1 MKIVTIDW
9 RPEQARFEAR
19 GGHPGQVLT
28 INAPH
33 EGAATGFSASELLLA
48 GVGSCSAWDVVE
60 ILRKQRQ
67 RVSAIEVRVEG
78 DQASDP
84 PWAYEHVRL
93 HYTVTGHRLN
103 AGKVR
108 KAVELSERRYC
119 AVIATIR
126 GVAEVTCLVDVR
138 EADAEGGIDPAR
150 EPIHAAD
157 TADSAISDATA

>member
-1 MKIVTIDW
+1 MKIVTVDW
-9 RPEQARFEAR
+9 QPERATFEAR
-19 GGHPGQVLT
+19 GGHPGQVVT

-48 GVGSCSAWDVVE
+48 SAGSCSAWDVVE

-67 RVSAIEVRVEG
+67 RVSTIEVRVEG
-78 DQASDP
+78 DQSGDA

-93 HYTVTGHRLN
+93 TYTVTGHRLN
-103 AGKVR
+103 LGKVR

-126 GVAEVTCLVDVR
+126 GVAEVTCMVDVH
-138 EADAEGGIDPAR
+138 EADAMPA
-150 EPIHAAD
+150 PDAAPELVNASD
-157 TADSAISDATA
+157 TAVSDATA

>member
-1 MKIVTIDW
+1 MKIVTVDW
-9 RPEQARFEAR
+9 LPEEARFEAR

-33 EGAATGFSASELLLA
+33 DGAATGFSASELLLA

-67 RVSAIEVRVEG
+67 RVTAIAVRVEG
-78 DQASDP
+78 EQATEP
-84 PWAYEHVRL
+84 PWAYERVRV
-93 HYTVTGHRLN
+93 HYTVTGHDV
-103 AGKVR
+103 GKVR

-126 GVAEVTCLVDVR
+126 GVAEVTCLVEVR
-138 EADAEGGIDPAR
+138 EADAQDGGPAA
-150 EPIHAAD
+150 EPIDASD
-157 TADSAISDATA
+157 TAVSDATA